1 MSSFEN
7 LQKLVAKCKKNRES
21 VKEEDL
27 KGKYRKSY
35 QNLIDSI
42 CKEAEE
48 LFPQLLLSVFLVK
61 PEDCNILSDGIL
73 SSVESAKKKRY
84 PQMLG
89 NALIKYCDMELFCA
103 YIELLQCEIVEKS
116 YVDYWVSHIT
126 QREGDAYNS
135 IIDMKY
141 DPDASVWGTPE
152 RFQVGYPPEK
162 EKFLS
167 EVADRKLKIQQ
178 LIQKRSTPECI
189 VRCA

>member
-1 MSSFEN
+1 MSSYEN
-7 LQKLVAKCKKNRES
+7 LERLVKKCRRNRES

-35 QNLIDSI
+35 RKLTESI

-73 SSVESAKKKRY
+73 SSVESAKGKRY
-84 PQMLG
+84 PQMLR
-89 NALIKYCDMELFCA
+89 NALIKYCDMDLFCA
-103 YIELLQCEIVEKS
+103 YIELLQCEIAEKS
-116 YVDYWVSHIT
+116 YVDYWVSHTT
-126 QREGDAYNS
+126 QREDGMYNS

-141 DPDASVWGTPE
+141 DPDASIWGTAK

-167 EVADRKLKIQQ
+167 EVADRKQKIKKF
-178 LIQKRSTPECI
+178 IEKRSTSECI